1 MSNLWNLNPNFTKNQ
16 VLRSRLGFCIRK
28 YYSMPLL
35 WVPRRFHSS
44 FCAKMRGSWK
54 SRFFSR
60 FCFKILGI
68 CLIFLF
74 FWWNFIFPEFSCY
87 VTYDNGEV
95 LKMTGELC
103 TLKSFQAQSVD
114 MYRYLGKIGNMR
126 LETMEIPNVLHWRK
140 MTPKSA
146 PPEYNPDNFCRIG
159 FSIVFCISECL
170 GMLRYGV
177 LVNLHC
183 LSSSRIMITS
193 HKVEK
198 ISSGKDN
205 LC

>member
-1 MSNLWNLNPNFTKNQ
+1 
-16 VLRSRLGFCIRK
+16 
-28 YYSMPLL
+28 MPLL

-68 CLIFLF
+68 CFILLF

-95 LKMTGELC
+95 LKMTAKTGSFQ
-103 TLKSFQAQSVD
+103 SFQAQSFAKHQI
-114 MYRYLGKIGNMR
+114 LWKIRFMT
-126 LETMEIPNVLHWRK
+126 LEIIKMSNVLHWRK

-146 PPEYNPDNFCRIG
+146 PPEYNLTNFCRFG
-159 FSIVFCISECL
+159 FSITFCISECL

-198 ISSGKDN
+198 TSSTNFTDEKGLTKY
-205 LC
+205 